1 MSAEAMP
8 LLWETVVHPASADNP
23 LPGGGG
29 GGGGEPPLPQN
40 IGHRGYKAAFPEN
53 TMAAFR
59 GAVAAGAHAI
69 ETDLHLSRDGV
80 AVLSHDGS
88 LKRCFGIDK
97 KIADC
102 DWEYLRT
109 LRTTQQPRQGMP
121 RLADLLEWLTGRGLG
136 SVWVLLDIKLDDDPE
151 LLLAAIARAIA
162 SVAPGE
168 GCRPWRERV
177 VENYVHLARTHL
189 PSFPLA
195 YIGFSLVYAKRFLSD
210 AHPDVHFN
218 LFQPVLVGPLGAR
231 FRREVR
237 RRGRRLFVWTV
248 NDEQWMRW
256 SCRKGVDGVVTD
268 EVGRFA
274 DVRDGFHRAYS
285 SSDGGGGQDKK
296 MALAARDGRRAG
308 GGWPRTVTL
317 YVKAFVLQGA
327 ALLFTV
333 LLWHRLSS
341 RGAKARKRL
350 KAKLV
355 PDKT

>member
-1 MSAEAMP
+1 MSAEEMP
-8 LLWETVVHPASADNP
+8 LLRETGSPASADNNP
-23 LPGGGG
+23 PTGGGCQ
-29 GGGGEPPLPQN
+29 LPQN

-80 AVLSHDGS
+80 AVLSHDAT

-109 LRTTQQPRQGMP
+109 LQTVQRPCQGMP
-121 RLADLLEWLTGRGLG
+121 RLADLLEWLAQPGLE

-151 LLLAAIARAIA
+151 LLLAAIARAVG
-162 SVAPGE
+162 S
-168 GCRPWRERV
+168 
-177 VENYVHLARTHL
+177 ENYVHLARALL

-256 SCRKGVDGVVTD
+256 SCRKGVDAVVTD

-274 DVRDGFHRAYS
+274 DVRDGLDQES
-285 SSDGGGGQDKK
+285 VGGSDGGAGEGKMVAVARNRRRGDVGGPLLRKV
-296 MALAARDGRRAG
+296 G
-308 GGWPRTVTL
+308 L

-333 LLWHRLSS
+333 LLWHRLST
-341 RGAKARKRL
+341 RGAMGRRRL
-350 KAKLV
+350 KGKPVL
-355 PDKT
+355 DKT

>member
-1 MSAEAMP
+1 M
-8 LLWETVVHPASADNP
+8 LFL
-23 LPGGGG
+23 
-29 GGGGEPPLPQN
+29 
-40 IGHRGYKAAFPEN
+40 IRHRRFLY
-53 TMAAFR
+53 
-59 GAVAAGAHAI
+59 
-69 ETDLHLSRDGV
+69 
-80 AVLSHDGS
+80 GS
-88 LKRCFGIDK
+88 ISYPTYLTCPNK
-97 KIADC
+97 KKN
-102 DWEYLRT
+102 L
-109 LRTTQQPRQGMP
+109 Q
-121 RLADLLEWLTGRGLG
+121 
-136 SVWVLLDIKLDDDPE
+136 
-151 LLLAAIARAIA
+151 
-162 SVAPGE
+162 
-168 GCRPWRERV
+168 
-177 VENYVHLARTHL
+177 ENYVHLARSHL

-274 DVRDGFHRAYS
+274 RVRDGFGQDHNVGS
-285 SSDGGGGQDKK
+285 SGDGGGGEGK
-296 MALAARDGRRAG
+296 MTVVARDGRRDGA
-308 GGWPRTVTL
+308 GWPRKVTL

-333 LLWHRLSS
+333 LIWHRLSS
-341 RGAKARKRL
+341 RGAKGRRRL
-350 KAKLV
+350 KGKLV